1 MMESCLVLRLWYV
14 FFLFFEDGGGGAGQ
28 RGRDTWVISNE
39 KMEVRYCHS
48 AL

>member
-1 MMESCLVLRLWYV
+1 MFFS
-14 FFLFFEDGGGGAGQ
+14 FFLRTGGGGAGQ